1 MSLVSYNA
9 ITIEIGSSGKLY
21 SYYYL
26 YIQVTVSVTVFY
38 NEKLLQIP
46 GWFFNPLTAPVFVP
60 KILMGTINGTW
71 GGKELF
77 Y

>member
-1 MSLVSYNA
+1 MSLVSSNA
-9 ITIEIGSSGKLY
+9 VTREIGSSGKLY
-21 SYYYL
+21 SDYYL

-60 KILMGTINGTW
+60 EVLIGT
-71 GGKELF
+71 
-77 Y
+77 